1 MTLPSAGKLQRGV
14 VTGLDNPDELGVF
27 GSLEGKLV
35 VRMAA
40 HCFLEPVCARAGGS
54 PHNPF
59 TSGIG
64 VQG

>member
-14 VTGLDNPDELGVF
+14 ATGLDSPAELGVF

-40 HCFLEPVCARAGGS
+40 HCFLEPVCARADDS
-54 PHNPF
+54 AHKPF
-59 TSGIG
+59 TLGFW
-64 VQG
+64 V